1 MASEFVKL
9 KKELK
14 KMLVENE
21 ATITEK
27 LVAIE
32 HGFASKIDE
41 VKNEIKIEMK
51 SIRDEIKKEMKVE
64 LDHVKDDITTVNA
77 KLSSVEESLN
87 FQEGQTKEKLKKLK
101 VDQEASMK
109 EQETRINKAN
119 ADLDTK
125 LKELDVKLQLL
136 EKQDRKYNLLFYG
149 FHEVA
154 GENVFGVI
162 RNSLINDLHLDE
174 ERVRNMYFAAG
185 HRIPTKS
192 PGPQPIILRCTSI
205 ADRELILSAAKNYK
219 GLKKRVLIDLPQG
232 MKNERSRI
240 ATAAYHIRKN
250 EEMQTRIKDKG
261 LDVFL
266 EVRKTEADDW
276 VKRLV

>member
-1 MASEFVKL
+1 MLRDTVSGRLSKMSAKSGASGSSTPVTRPNTRNKEKESTERDRKETSEKDKKESADSRSTSTVSESPKIDLASEFVKL
-9 KKELK
+9 KKEL

-51 SIRDEIKKEMKVE
+51 TIRDEIKNEMKVE
-64 LDHVKDDITTVNA
+64 LDHVKDDIITVNA

-101 VDQEASMK
+101 EDQEASMK

-119 ADLDTK
+119 ADLDKK

-136 EKQDRKYNLLFYG
+136 EKKDRKYNLLFYG
-149 FHEVA
+149 FHEEA
-154 GENVFGVI
+154 GEMF
-162 RNSLINDLHLDE
+162 SE
-174 ERVRNMYFAAG
+174 
-185 HRIPTKS
+185 
-192 PGPQPIILRCTSI
+192 
-205 ADRELILSAAKNYK
+205 
-219 GLKKRVLIDLPQG
+219 
-232 MKNERSRI
+232 
-240 ATAAYHIRKN
+240 
-250 EEMQTRIKDKG
+250 
-261 LDVFL
+261 
-266 EVRKTEADDW
+266 
-276 VKRLV
+276 